1 MMQNSL
7 EVAQTLIPP
16 VEIWTPIWIFFYFFF
31 YGPFGCRELGEKKE
45 VKDKFK
51 YHILI

>member
-16 VEIWTPIWIFFYFFF
+16 VEIWTPIWILFFF
-31 YGPFGCRELGEKKE
+31 LFMVRLVVENLEEKKSE
-45 VKDKFK
+45 DKFK